1 MKRIIVC
8 CDGTWQTL
16 EAPHPT
22 NVVKLAEAIKPLSD
36 DQIYQILFYD
46 EGLGTSNLK
55 EGIGIGDFVIELGG
69 GAFGWGI
76 DQAIQKAYRFL
87 CLNYEDGDEIY
98 LFGFSRG
105 AYTVR
110 CLAGLIYCSGLL
122 KRQYIRKIPQ
132 AYELYRNRDQ
142 DTHPTKGNKAVE
154 FREQYGE
161 NVPIEVLGCWD
172 TVGSLGVPDLIPYI
186 PIDNWFN
193 KKYEFFDTKL
203 NHRIKKAFHAVAI
216 DETRKAFDVTRMTPH
231 PNVPDQVKQI
241 WFPGDHGC
249 VGGGTESTR
258 GLSDAALD
266 WMMAQVSAI
275 GLDLDK
281 SCVEDGIKPD
291 YKTVFQDDQTIFNK
305 ILPRIL
311 RNVDGEF
318 PDLDITVKKRWQ
330 DSSLKY
336 RPENLEKFQDQLNA
350 WKA

>member
-16 EAPHPT
+16 EAPYPT

-36 DQIYQILFYD
+36 DHIYQILFYD
-46 EGLGTSNLK
+46 EGLGTGNLIDK
-55 EGIGIGDFVIELGG
+55 IGG
-69 GAFGWGI
+69 GAFGVGI

-105 AYTVR
+105 AYTAR

-132 AYELYRNRDQ
+132 AYELYRNRDK
-142 DTHPTKGNKAVE
+142 DTHPSGKKSVE
-154 FREQYGE
+154 FRQKYGE

-172 TVGSLGVPDLIPYI
+172 TVGSLGIPDLIPYI
-186 PIDNWFN
+186 PIDNWIN
-193 KKYEFFDTKL
+193 KKYKFFDTKL
-203 NHRIKKAFHAVAI
+203 NHLIKKAFHAVAI
-216 DETRKAFDVTRMTPH
+216 DETRKAFDVTPMTP
-231 PNVPDQVKQI
+231 NADIKDQVTQI

-281 SCVEDGIKPD
+281 SCVEYGIKPNAQTLFQ
-291 YKTVFQDDQTIFNK
+291 KNSKVFDIL
-305 ILPRIL
+305 LPRIL
-311 RNVDGEF
+311 REVDGEF
-318 PDLDITVKKRWQ
+318 SDLDVTVKKRWQ

-336 RPENLEKFQDQLNA
+336 KPKNLEKFQDQLNA
-350 WKA
+350 WKP